1 MKKLESIIVNGLL
14 IISTLAVLGFLTF
27 LIVGVKELSAD
38 RKKYKKAVKQTRNKQ
53 KEFEERRKRNFEN
66 MKLHR
71 EEFDRTKERIGKEF
85 NKHLK

>member
-1 MKKLESIIVNGLL
+1 MESIIVHGLL
-14 IISTLAVLGFLTF
+14 IIATLAVLGFLTF
-27 LIVGVKELSAD
+27 LIVGAKELSTD

-71 EEFDRTKERIGKEF
+71 EEFDRTKERIDKEF
-85 NKHLK
+85 NKHFK